1 MRRDVSRIA
10 AERYDVI
17 VVGGGIHGTCAAWQA
32 ALRGLKVALIESG
45 DFGHATSSNS
55 LRTLHGG
62 LRHLQ
67 RLDFRRMRES
77 IRERREWLRLAPHL
91 TRPMRFVLPTAGHG
105 IKGPAVMRTA
115 LWVNDMVSFDRNRD
129 VQEGQQLPRG
139 SLWSKSRAAD
149 AFAGLDI
156 ADCNGAATWYDA
168 VCLNTERLQLAV
180 VAAAVAAGAQAAN
193 YVRALRLSLAGSEV
207 CGVHI
212 RDELTDREFEM
223 RAPLVIN
230 AAGPWVDE
238 WLGSSSRSRVAELFP
253 ASKAFNLLTRPL
265 PFRDAVGLAVQP
277 RAAGH
282 TRAAQVGPQT
292 YFIIPWNGR
301 SLVGTRHLRC
311 DHASRS
317 ARVTREEVLEFL
329 ADLNQVLGEQRLSGA
344 DVNGV
349 FAGLLP
355 EQGANPGPGVALQKS
370 PQVIDHASDGIQG
383 LVSIVGVKWTTARA
397 VGERAARA
405 ACRRLRRS
413 GDRPLQRLLSSTTP
427 YADRPLHGGLQLS
440 PDVAAHLWESYGP
453 AREGVLALLAADATL
468 MTRIVPDLPVVLAQI
483 VHAAR
488 SEMAVQLSD
497 VVRRRTPLYFSEA
510 LDRSALNAC
519 ASVLARELHWSRR
532 EIGVQIDAV
541 EAEMA
546 AFHGPLRMAVSPVA
560 ARSVRGG

>member
-1 MRRDVSRIA
+1 MRRDVSRMA
-10 AERYDVI
+10 AERHDVI

-32 ALRGLKVALIESG
+32 ALRGLKVALIEAG

-91 TRPMRFVLPTAGHG
+91 TRPMRFVLPTEGHG
-105 IKGPAVMRTA
+105 IKGPEVMRTA

-129 VQEGQQLPRG
+129 VQEGHHLPRG
-139 SLWSKSRAAD
+139 SLWSKSRAGA
-149 AFAGLDI
+149 ALAGLDL
-156 ADCNGAATWYDA
+156 AHCNGAATWYDA

-180 VAAAVAAGAQAAN
+180 VAAAVASGAQAAN
-193 YVRALRLSLAGSEV
+193 YVRALRLSVAGSEV
-207 CGVHI
+207 CGVHV
-212 RDELTDREFEM
+212 RDELTDREFELC
-223 RAPLVIN
+223 APLVIN

-238 WLGSSSRSRVAELFP
+238 WLGSSSRSRVAELFH

-265 PFRDAVGLAVQP
+265 PFRDAVGLAVRP

-282 TRAAQVGPQT
+282 TRGAQVGPQT

-317 ARVTREEVLEFL
+317 ARVTREEVLDFL
-329 ADLNQVLGEQRLSGA
+329 TDLNQVLGEQRLSGA
-344 DVNGV
+344 DVSGV

-355 EQGANPGPGVALQKS
+355 EEGVNPGPGVALQKS
-370 PQVIDHASDGIQG
+370 PQVIDHAADGIHG
-383 LVSIVGVKWTTARA
+383 LLSIVGVKWTTARA

-413 GDRPLQRLLSSTTP
+413 GEQPLHRLWSS
-427 YADRPLHGGLQLS
+427 AAPLHGGLQLS

-453 AREGVLALLAADATL
+453 AQDAVLALLAADATL
-468 MTRIVPDLPVVLAQI
+468 TTRIVPDLPVMLAEV

-497 VVRRRTPLYFSEA
+497 VVRRRTPLYFSVA

-546 AFHGPLRMAVSPVA
+546 AFHSPLRMAVRPVA
-560 ARSVRGG
+560 A

>member
-1 MRRDVSRIA
+1 MRRDVARMA
-10 AERYDVI
+10 AARHDVI
-17 VVGGGIHGTCAAWQA
+17 VVGGGIHGTCAAWEA
-32 ALRGLKVALIESG
+32 ALRGLKVALIEAG

-77 IRERREWLRLAPHL
+77 IRERREWLKLAPHL
-91 TRPMRFVLPTAGHG
+91 ARPMRFVLPTEGHG

-115 LWVNDMVSFDRNRD
+115 LWVNDLVSCDRNRG
-129 VQEGQQLPRG
+129 VQEDHHLPRG
-139 SLWSKSRAAD
+139 TLWSKRRAEA
-149 AFAGLDI
+149 ALAGLAI

-168 VCLNTERLQLAV
+168 VCLNTERLQLAI
-180 VAAAVAAGAQAAN
+180 VAAAVGAGAQAAN
-193 YVRALRLSLAGSEV
+193 YVRAVRLSVAGSAV

-212 RDELTDREFEM
+212 RDDLTDREYEM
-223 RAPLVIN
+223 RAPIVIN

-238 WLGSSSRSRVAELFP
+238 WLGSSSRPRVADLFH

-265 PFRDAVGLAVQP
+265 PFRDAVGLAVRP
-277 RAAGH
+277 RAAGN
-282 TRAAQVGPQT
+282 TRDAEVGPQT

-344 DVNGV
+344 DVSGV

-355 EQGANPGPGVALQKS
+355 EQGANPGPEVALQKS
-370 PQVIDHASDGIQG
+370 PQVIDHAADGVHG
-383 LVSIVGVKWTTARA
+383 LLSIVGVKWTTARA

-413 GDRPLQRLLSSTTP
+413 SDQPLQRPWSSTAA
-427 YADRPLHGGLQLS
+427 YVDRSWHGGGVQLN
-440 PDVAAHLWESYGP
+440 PDAAAHLEESYGP
-453 AREGVLALLAADATL
+453 SRGAVLALLAADAALT
-468 MTRIVPDLPVVLAQI
+468 TRIVPDLPVMLAEI

-488 SEMAVQLSD
+488 AEMAVRLSD

-519 ASVLARELHWSRR
+519 AVVLARELHWSRW
-532 EIGVQIDAV
+532 EIGAQIDAV
-541 EAEMA
+541 EAEIA
-546 AFHGPLRMAVSPVA
+546 AFRGPLRLAGRPVA
-560 ARSVRGG
+560 A